1 MTREITSAALTASQA
16 ETVRPVLMAEMD
28 FSGGYVRANTSPYT
42 LSFEGND
49 YLGVGNLGSIETITE
64 SSGLQALGIQLT
76 LSGIPSEMIAIALG
90 EHYQG
95 RSCRI
100 FMGLLDEN
108 HELIADPIEIF
119 TGRMDTMDIES
130 GTTSTIT
137 VSAESRLVDWE
148 RPRIR
153 RYTDA
158 DLQREYPGDLGLE
171 YVALMAEK
179 EIIWGRA

>member
-1 MTREITSAALTASQA
+1 MSRDITSAALTASQA
-16 ETVRPVLMAEMD
+16 ETVRPVLMAELD

-42 LSFEGND
+42 LVFETND
-49 YLGVGNLGSIETITE
+49 YLGVGNLGGIETVSE
-64 SSGLQALGIQLT
+64 SAGLQALGVRMTLT
-76 LSGIPSEMIAIALG
+76 GIPSSMISIALG

-100 FMGLLDEN
+100 FIGMLDDS
-108 HELIADPIEIF
+108 HALIADPVEIF
-119 TGRMDTMDIES
+119 TGRIDTMDIET
-130 GTTSTIT
+130 GETATI
-137 VSAESRLVDWE
+137 SLAAESRLVDWE

-171 YVALMAEK
+171 FVAKMVEK